1 MPAPKEPLEDGLYS
15 KFHSLLPW
23 QVALHC
29 RAPPCMRTLAFW
41 VKENSSAVGKVLRN
55 YRFTDCW
62 AQSTLAILFRPR
74 GAERVQYEGI
84 AYSQRGGIH
93 HNLVGIK
100 SLCVECHAP
109 RFVVN
114 GTAAVLT
121 RGLSIVTVAVKPRGR
136 VGPTYMLP
144 NTHPSISTMSC
155 LKSFIDVL
163 RLNAL
168 AIRSPSTG
176 SCAGLWQPKCYTLSW
191 RIVNWR
197 MTSG

>member
-1 MPAPKEPLEDGLYS
+1 MDGLGCDAS
-15 KFHSLLPW
+15 TQRAARGWFVLEVSQLVAVAICSPFFGLP
-23 QVALHC
+23 
-29 RAPPCMRTLAFW
+29 LACARW
-41 VKENSSAVGKVLRN
+41 PSGVKENSFAVGKVPRN

-109 RFVVN
+109 RLVLN

-121 RGLSIVTVAVKPRGR
+121 RGLSTVTVAVKPRGWSSVR
-136 VGPTYMLP
+136 
-144 NTHPSISTMSC
+144 H
-155 LKSFIDVL
+155 
-163 RLNAL
+163 
-168 AIRSPSTG
+168 
-176 SCAGLWQPKCYTLSW
+176 KCYLTLIHLSQ
-191 RIVNWR
+191 RRVA
-197 MTSG
+197 

>member
-1 MPAPKEPLEDGLYS
+1 MDGLRCDAS
-15 KFHSLLPW
+15 TQRAARGWFVLEVSQL
-23 QVALHC
+23 VAVASC
-29 RAPPCMRTLAFW
+29 SPFSGSPCMRTLAFW

-109 RFVVN
+109 RLVVN

-121 RGLSIVTVAVKPRGR
+121 RGLSTVTVAVKPRGWSSVR
-136 VGPTYMLP
+136 
-144 NTHPSISTMSC
+144 H
-155 LKSFIDVL
+155 
-163 RLNAL
+163 
-168 AIRSPSTG
+168 
-176 SCAGLWQPKCYTLSW
+176 KCYLTLIHLSQ
-191 RIVNWR
+191 RRVA
-197 MTSG
+197 

>member
-1 MPAPKEPLEDGLYS
+1 MDGFTLRCQHPKSRSRIVCTRSFTACCRG
-15 KFHSLLPW
+15 KF
-23 QVALHC
+23 ALHF
-29 RAPPCMRTLAFW
+29 RAPSCMRTLAFW

-136 VGPTYMLP
+136 SSVR
-144 NTHPSISTMSC
+144 HI
-155 LKSFIDVL
+155 
-163 RLNAL
+163 
-168 AIRSPSTG
+168 
-176 SCAGLWQPKCYTLSW
+176 CYLTLIPLSQ
-191 RIVNWR
+191 
-197 MTSG
+197 G